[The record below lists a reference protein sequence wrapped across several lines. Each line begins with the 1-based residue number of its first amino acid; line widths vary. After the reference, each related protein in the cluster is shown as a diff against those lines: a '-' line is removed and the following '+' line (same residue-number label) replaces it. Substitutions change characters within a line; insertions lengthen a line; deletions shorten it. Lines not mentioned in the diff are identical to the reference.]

1 MRYCVTYFVLI
12 VVGLSIVVGNV
23 KSASLEPLVTEGIV
37 NAPIADVWKVL
48 TTKEGIE
55 SWMVMKTDIDLR
67 PGGLWRTSYS
77 KDSSLDD
84 DAAIHHLILAY
95 DPGRMLSYR
104 TIKTPG
110 NFPFPTAIQKTWT
123 VVYLEP
129 AGETRTKV
137 TAHMLGFGEDE
148 ESRKMRAFFEAGNRT
163 TMDNLQ
169 KRFR

>member
-1 MRYCVTYFVLI
+1 MRLSVRRVALI
-12 VVGLSIVVGNV
+12 AVGLTIAVSSI
-23 KSASLEPLVTEGIV
+23 KSASLEPVVTEGIV
-37 NAPIADVWKVL
+37 NAPIAEVWKML

-104 TIKTPG
+104 TIKAPG

-129 AGETRTKV
+129 ADETHTRV
-137 TAHMLGFGEDE
+137 TVHMLGFGDDE
-148 ESRKMRAFFEAGNRT
+148 ESRKMRAFFETGNKISL
-163 TMDNLQ
+163 DNLL

>member
-1 MRYCVTYFVLI
+1 MRLSLTRVALI
-12 VVGLSIVVGNV
+12 AVGLSIAVGSI
-23 KSASLEPLVTEGIV
+23 KSASLEPVVTEGLV
-37 NAPIADVWKVL
+37 NASIADVWKVL

-104 TIKTPG
+104 TIKVPG

-129 AGETRTKV
+129 ADETHTRV
-137 TAHMLGFGEDE
+137 TVHMLGFGDDE
-148 ESRKMRAFFEAGNRT
+148 ESRKMRAFFETGNKT
-163 TMDNLQ
+163 SLDNLL